1 MRPFIDLSGSGEVP
15 APLPPVPA
23 TGHLDIS
30 DRFPIAPNNPITQP
44 SVEVAPAAF
53 AESVVGDF
61 GVPGFL
67 DAYHTM
73 SILLSINFNFV
84 VAFLSSLLKGTT
96 SKVPRA
102 FFPVLSLVG

>member
-1 MRPFIDLSGSGEVP
+1 LRPFIDLSGSGEVP

-30 DRFPIAPNNPITQP
+30 DRFLIAPNNPITQP

-67 DAYHTM
+67 HSYF
-73 SILLSINFNFV
+73 LSINFNFV